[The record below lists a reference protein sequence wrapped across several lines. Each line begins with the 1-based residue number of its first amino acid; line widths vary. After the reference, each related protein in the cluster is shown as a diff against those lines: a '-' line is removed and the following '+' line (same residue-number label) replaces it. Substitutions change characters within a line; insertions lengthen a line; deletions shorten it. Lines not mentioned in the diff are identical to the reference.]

1 MTNEIVI
8 AGAGTGEMTLTQE
21 VKNALD
27 DADVVFADRRL
38 AELIPVGKK
47 IVDIKNF
54 ADLENESGK
63 ILLLVSG
70 DAGCFSLLTVVKKKF
85 PGKKITVIP
94 GISSLQVICAKAE
107 ETWQDAKILSGHG
120 RALKESTFLTTVER
134 NRLTILFCDSKIS
147 PSWACEKLL
156 CLDVEVVIGS
166 CLGGENERVFHGS
179 PRDFA
184 DTEFPSLSI
193 VIVRNE
199 NPYVPERLHLRDKD
213 FLREGN
219 IVMTNESVRAVIMS
233 RLGLRADSVFWDI
246 GSGSGSI
253 SVSAG
258 NEFPFADV
266 HAVEMNPT
274 AAELTARNA
283 MKFHLHNVTIHNA
296 RALEVFNALP
306 IPTHVFIGG
315 TDGELSGILQR
326 LKPPVRVV
334 IACVTIETFTEAYE
348 IMKRWEKFEA
358 VQISAV
364 STKNLTSSL
373 TMMKANN
380 PVMILSAEKS
390 TFPANNPT

>member
-166 CLGGENERVFHGS
+166 CLGGNDEKIFSGS
-179 PRDFA
+179 PIKELLQYCAFLNKIH
-184 DTEFPSLSI
+184 SLSYYDI
-193 VIVRNE
+193 SCDILFGNKLLDLLNVKLIHICKSLV
-199 NPYVPERLHLRDKD
+199 
-213 FLREGN
+213 FL
-219 IVMTNESVRAVIMS
+219 
-233 RLGLRADSVFWDI
+233 F
-246 GSGSGSI
+246 
-253 SVSAG
+253 
-258 NEFPFADV
+258 
-266 HAVEMNPT
+266 
-274 AAELTARNA
+274 
-283 MKFHLHNVTIHNA
+283 
-296 RALEVFNALP
+296 EVFCGSFEIFKLCDLFKSESYLDLLLC
-306 IPTHVFIGG
+306 FIG
-315 TDGELSGILQR
+315 IL
-326 LKPPVRVV
+326 L
-334 IACVTIETFTEAYE
+334 
-348 IMKRWEKFEA
+348 
-358 VQISAV
+358 
-364 STKNLTSSL
+364 
-373 TMMKANN
+373 
-380 PVMILSAEKS
+380 AE
-390 TFPANNPT
+390 